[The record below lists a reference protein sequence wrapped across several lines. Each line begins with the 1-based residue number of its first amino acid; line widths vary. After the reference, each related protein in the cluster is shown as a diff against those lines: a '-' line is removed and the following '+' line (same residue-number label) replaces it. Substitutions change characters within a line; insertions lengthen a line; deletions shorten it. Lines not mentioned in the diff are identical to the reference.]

1 MSKIEIEKGIPLP
14 RNRSGCGKTCGPVST
29 AFIFEMEEGNSI
41 VLPLKNANSLR
52 VFIHRNFKEWKAVW
66 RKLPDGNY
74 RVWKVRRD
82 NNENN

>member
-1 MSKIEIEKGIPLP
+1 MSKIKIEKGI
-14 RNRSGCGKTCGPVST
+14 SYGSSKTKQCGPVST
-29 AFIFEMEEGNSI
+29 TFVFEMEEGDSI

-52 VFIHRNFKEWKAVW
+52 AYVRKNFKDWRVLQ

-82 NNENN
+82 K